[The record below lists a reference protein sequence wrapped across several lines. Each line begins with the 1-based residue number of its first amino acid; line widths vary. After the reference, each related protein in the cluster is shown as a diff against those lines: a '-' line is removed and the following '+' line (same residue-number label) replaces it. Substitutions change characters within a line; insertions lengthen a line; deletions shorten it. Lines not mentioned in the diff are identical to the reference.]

1 MACGV
6 SCVTTDVGDTRS
18 IVGETGLIVPP
29 RDSVAP
35 ADAILDLVHQ
45 GRSART
51 ALGQDAWTCIE
62 MAYALPKSIECY
74 QSLYEDLCGCQA

>member
-6 SCVTTDVGDTRS
+6 SCVTTDVGDARS
-18 IVGETGLIVPP
+18 IVEETGLIVPP
-29 RDSVAP
+29 RDPVAS
-35 ADAILDLVHQ
+35 ADAILDLVHR

-51 ALGQDAWTCIE
+51 ALGQVARTCIE

-74 QSLYEDLCGCQA
+74 RSLYKGLCGCQA